1 MPLHQE
7 KGERLDVWQLI
18 SLRECFYQHRHFQ
31 EVSFSPR
38 CSFLGIT
45 PAFAAGLERSGKP
58 VRQHA
63 LVRLYFSTEKLLRF
77 YIDVSKHQ
85 NNWGDKVEAMLK
97 EAR

>member
-1 MPLHQE
+1 M
-7 KGERLDVWQLI
+7 GEINW
-18 SLRECFYQHRHFQ
+18 
-31 EVSFSPR
+31 FSVV
-38 CSFLGIT
+38 LT
-45 PAFAAGLERSGKP
+45 PAFAASLERSGKL
-58 VRQHA
+58 VRQNA